1 MRISRVLRTCTCS
14 GGSLGVRVLLEIRN
28 SSGWTCM
35 TVRCK
40 TGPVCSVGLYCTLS
54 KGASVWNCLGESVQA
69 YVLFCHHR
77 WENKTLFRWEE
88 NLCPICST
96 FFFLLKPFGTQDI
109 PSLEVSFWSFW
120 RFSGKQSPC
129 LLPLAAAMKSPL
141 LLQPGEDETHQLSCK
156 HSLKLGKWA
165 NLQEVAQWLNSVQW
179 VGEYYLSVSCS
190 GEWYLR

>member
-96 FFFLLKPFGTQDI
+96 FFFSAEAIWNTRYTQFGSVFLILLEIQWKTIPMFIATCSCHEITLVVAAWRGWNPPAFLQTFAKAGQMGKPSRG
-109 PSLEVSFWSFW
+109 SS
-120 RFSGKQSPC
+120 
-129 LLPLAAAMKSPL
+129 
-141 LLQPGEDETHQLSCK
+141 
-156 HSLKLGKWA
+156 
-165 NLQEVAQWLNSVQW
+165 VA
-179 VGEYYLSVSCS
+179 
-190 GEWYLR
+190 

>member
-35 TVRCK
+35 TVRRK

-96 FFFLLKPFGTQDI
+96 CFFCWSHLEHKIYPVWKCLFDPFGDSVENNPHVYCHLQL
-109 PSLEVSFWSFW
+109 PWNHPCCCSLERMKPTSF
-120 RFSGKQSPC
+120 
-129 LLPLAAAMKSPL
+129 LA
-141 LLQPGEDETHQLSCK
+141 
-156 HSLKLGKWA
+156 
-165 NLQEVAQWLNSVQW
+165 NI
-179 VGEYYLSVSCS
+179 
-190 GEWYLR
+190 R